1 MSLTNRDLWIDPADT
16 ERESIQRFGHILLG
30 AILFVVLSFLVW
42 SYFANLDQ
50 ITRGEGIPDFADWPL
65 GERAVADALQAW
77 STGGRSLK
85 MLAHR
90 FDVFERH
97 HARFVHWRR
106 LWDHIVQCRALPQ
119 LNAGDVPSAIWTPSW
134 SLLRIDPE
142 RSRGVCGASAADRVA
157 LRHRIDEGFQLGR
170 PAFAASVLGL

>member
-1 MSLTNRDLWIDPADT
+1 MANDAAALP
-16 ERESIQRFGHILLG
+16 EG
-30 AILFVVLSFLVW
+30 AFDGPVEFARHVRAALAAAAAQGWSEIVLS
-42 SYFANLDQ
+42 D
-50 ITRGEGIPDFADWPL
+50 PDFADWPL